1 MIQSGAKGSSVN
13 AMQIS
18 GLLGQI
24 ELEGRRPAHMVSGKP
39 LPSFCRY
46 DTTPRAGGFVE
57 GRFMTGIK
65 PQEFYYHCMA
75 GREVRVTC
83 YWVCSSSESSTY
95 RYLLLM
101 WSCIIQCSVLRSCP
115 RDWMILTSLAGKCHK
130 SSPLKNI
137 RSIPRMHTACFELF
151 MKWKDTEIMFPF
163 SADTP
168 LLTQFKV
175 MQFQAFVIFHKI
187 IFL

>member
-83 YWVCSSSESSTY
+83 Y
-95 RYLLLM
+95 
-101 WSCIIQCSVLRSCP
+101 
-115 RDWMILTSLAGKCHK
+115 
-130 SSPLKNI
+130 
-137 RSIPRMHTACFELF
+137 
-151 MKWKDTEIMFPF
+151 
-163 SADTP
+163 
-168 LLTQFKV
+168 
-175 MQFQAFVIFHKI
+175 
-187 IFL
+187 

>member
-24 ELEGRRPAHMVSGKP
+24 ELEGRRPPHMVSGKP

-46 DTTPRAGGFVE
+46 DTTPRAGGFVD

-75 GREVRVTC
+75 GREVRAACSECVVPMKYPHTDIC
-83 YWVCSSSESSTY
+83 CALPPSLTVCGSFKGKGSKQRKYAPITIKIKDL
-95 RYLLLM
+95 RIL
-101 WSCIIQCSVLRSCP
+101 IQFRS
-115 RDWMILTSLAGKCHK
+115 KQHK
-130 SSPLKNI
+130 NK
-137 RSIPRMHTACFELF
+137 E
-151 MKWKDTEIMFPF
+151 
-163 SADTP
+163 
-168 LLTQFKV
+168 
-175 MQFQAFVIFHKI
+175 
-187 IFL
+187 